1 MSLIKES
8 GMRRGISVVAMA
20 AAIVLGAT
28 ACGGG
33 SGSGSGSG
41 SAQDNGKAKDPAQV
55 SGTVTY
61 WDTSD
66 AKVEAPAYRALIA
79 DFEKKYPKV
88 KVHYQS
94 VDFTTVEQKFK
105 TAAQSGK
112 GAPDV
117 IRTDVGLI
125 PEYASLHYIA
135 PLDGTAALT
144 DTGDFVAGPLNTTK
158 YEGKS
163 YAVPSV
169 TDTLGL
175 LYNKKV
181 FAKAGITAAPTTW
194 DEMITDSAK
203 IKAKTGVTGTYMNPD
218 SYFLLPFLF
227 GEGADLADPAA
238 KKVTVNSP
246 QAVKAVTE
254 AKKLYD
260 TSSLKIDFANAYD
273 NMQTSFK
280 TGKVAM
286 LIQGPWSVGDDL
298 TGSAFKGADSGNLG
312 YAPVPAGSTG
322 KPLAPTGGQDLAV
335 YQGSKN
341 LDAAY
346 LFTRFMTSTASQE
359 QIAVKNGTL
368 PTRTSAYTGAV
379 LKSPQIAGFKPILD
393 TARPRVALPQVG
405 SLFTP
410 LQEQYI
416 KILQGKA
423 TVQGGLD
430 GAAKQFGKLLPDY
443 AVR

>member
-1 MSLIKES
+1 
-8 GMRRGISVVAMA
+8 MRRGISVVAMA

-33 SGSGSGSG
+33 SGSGST
-41 SAQDNGKAKDPAQV
+41 QDSGKAKDPAQV

-66 AKVEAPAYRALIA
+66 AKVEAPAYKALIA
-79 DFEKKYPKV
+79 GFEKKYPKI
-88 KVHYQS
+88 KVNYQN

-135 PLDGTAALT
+135 PLDGTTALT

-181 FAKAGITAAPTTW
+181 FAQAGIAKPPTTW
-194 DEMITDSAK
+194 DEMVADSAK

-227 GEGADLADPAA
+227 GEGADLADPSA

-246 QAVKAVTE
+246 EAVKAVTE
-254 AKKLYD
+254 AKKIYD

-298 TGSAFKGADSGNLG
+298 TGSAFKDGGNLG
-312 YAPVPAGSTG
+312 YASVPAGSTG

-341 LDAAY
+341 LPAAY
-346 LFTRFMTSTASQE
+346 LFTQFMTSTASQE

-368 PTRTSAYTGAV
+368 PTRTSAYTADV

-410 LQEQYI
+410 LQQEYI

-430 GAAKQFGKLLPDY
+430 DAAKQFGKLLPDY
-443 AVR
+443 SVQ

>member
-1 MSLIKES
+1 
-8 GMRRGISVVAMA
+8 MRRGISVVAMA

-33 SGSGSGSG
+33 SGGT
-41 SAQDNGKAKDPAQV
+41 QDSGKAKDPAQV

-66 AKVEAPAYRALIA
+66 AKVEAPAYKALIA
-79 DFEKKYPKV
+79 AFEAKYPKI
-88 KVHYQS
+88 KVNYQN
-94 VDFTTVEQKFK
+94 VDFTTVETKFK

-144 DTGDFVAGPLNTTK
+144 DTSDFVAGPLNTTK
-158 YEGKS
+158 YDGKS

-175 LYNKKV
+175 LYNKKI
-181 FAKAGITAAPTTW
+181 FAQAGITAAPTSW
-194 DEMITDSAK
+194 DEMVADAAK

-246 QAVKAVTE
+246 EAVKAVTE
-254 AKKLYD
+254 AKKIYD

-298 TGSAFKGADSGNLG
+298 TGSAFKGANSGNLG

-341 LDAAY
+341 LSAAY
-346 LFTRFMTSTASQE
+346 LFTQFMTSTASQE

-368 PTRTSAYTGAV
+368 PTRTSAYSAAV

-410 LQEQYI
+410 LQQDYI

-430 GAAKQFGKLLPDY
+430 DAAKQFGKLLPDY
-443 AVR
+443 AVQ